1 MATEE
6 EITKSLMIES
16 QIWLTDDV
24 DEDAV
29 VLELEKQYGLDEDF
43 YDDVVEEPRKNRP
56 RVVVIGR
63 PNVGKSTLVN
73 RLIGRRE
80 AVVQDTPG

>member
-1 MATEE
+1 
-6 EITKSLMIES
+6 MIES

-24 DEDAV
+24 DEDEV
-29 VLELEKQYGLDEDF
+29 VLELEKQYGLDEEF
-43 YDDVVEEPRKNRP
+43 LEEAFEEPRKNRP

-80 AVVQDTPG
+80 AVVQDIPGVTLRSHSI